1 MHHVL
6 TITYTQPIEVVDQTR
21 PAHVDWVKAQVD
33 DGKLLL
39 AGRQE
44 TGKGGVLITSDMDAA
59 DVDAMIATDPYLL
72 AAVVRYDRVGF
83 NAGLR
88 APGL

>member
-21 PAHVDWVKAQVD
+21 PAHIDWVKAQID
-33 DGKLLL
+33 AGKLLL

-44 TGKGGVLITSDMDAA
+44 TGAGGILVTSDIEPA
-59 DVDAMIATDPYLL
+59 DVEAMIATDPYLL
-72 AAVVRYDRVGF
+72 AGVAEYDRVGF

-88 APGL
+88 GPGL